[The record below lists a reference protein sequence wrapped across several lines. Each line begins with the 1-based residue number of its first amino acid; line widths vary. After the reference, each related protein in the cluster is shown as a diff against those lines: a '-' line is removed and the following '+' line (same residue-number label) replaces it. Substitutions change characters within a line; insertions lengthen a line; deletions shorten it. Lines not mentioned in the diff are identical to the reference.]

1 MRPLLHASRTGAVV
15 PAAGAGVRM
24 GGGVPKQLRAVGGV
38 PVLVRAVRA
47 LVGSGAVGPVAVAA
61 PADAVEAVRAL
72 LAAHGLDAAVVA
84 GGATRAASVRLAM
97 EALPPEA
104 EVVLVHD
111 AARPFVPEDVVRRVA
126 DAAWAH
132 GAAAAALPVADTL
145 RRAAGDTLDATV
157 DRDGLW
163 AMQTPQG
170 ARRDLLAA
178 AYAHADAHGAPAAT
192 DEAGLLLAAGTPV
205 QIVTGDARAFKLTT
219 PSDAVLADALAGA
232 GMRDEGMR
240 GDSLRPAPA
249 QEPHPPS
256 PIPYLLSPI
265 LAIETSCDDTA
276 VAVWADGRLAS
287 SVVAGQEVHALWGGV
302 VPELASRDHQRLI
315 GPAIGKALSDA
326 GIALADVGA
335 VAVTYGPGLAGSL
348 LVGLSV
354 AKGIA
359 LGLGVPLVGVNHL
372 DGHVYSVFVGG
383 DGPAFPFLCLT
394 VSGGHT
400 HLTLVREGF
409 RHETLGHT
417 RDDAAG
423 EAFDKVAK
431 LLGLPY
437 PGGPHVDRLA
447 ATGDATWL
455 RLPSP
460 RLVGK
465 HDSARLGRERPLFD
479 VSFSGLKTAVRYWLD
494 AVPEAEREAVL
505 AAHRADVCASFQ
517 ATVVGALTEA
527 VREAVARTGV
537 REVAVVGGVSANRGL
552 REAMAR
558 AAASDGFALHV
569 PDARFSV
576 DNAAMIAVAA
586 AHKLAAGETSGLDL
600 RAEPHIAL

>member
-1 MRPLLHASRTGAVV
+1 M
-15 PAAGAGVRM
+15 
-24 GGGVPKQLRAVGGV
+24 
-38 PVLVRAVRA
+38 
-47 LVGSGAVGPVAVAA
+47 
-61 PADAVEAVRAL
+61 
-72 LAAHGLDAAVVA
+72 
-84 GGATRAASVRLAM
+84 
-97 EALPPEA
+97 PPF
-104 EVVLVHD
+104 
-111 AARPFVPEDVVRRVA
+111 P
-126 DAAWAH
+126 
-132 GAAAAALPVADTL
+132 
-145 RRAAGDTLDATV
+145 
-157 DRDGLW
+157 
-163 AMQTPQG
+163 
-170 ARRDLLAA
+170 
-178 AYAHADAHGAPAAT
+178 
-192 DEAGLLLAAGTPV
+192 
-205 QIVTGDARAFKLTT
+205 
-219 PSDAVLADALAGA
+219 
-232 GMRDEGMR
+232 
-240 GDSLRPAPA
+240 
-249 QEPHPPS
+249 
-256 PIPYLLSPI
+256 SPI

-315 GPAIGKALSDA
+315 APAIGKALADA

-354 AKGIA
+354 AKGLA

-383 DGPAFPFLCLT
+383 QGPAFPFLCLT

-400 HLTLVREGF
+400 HLTLVHAGF
-409 RHETLGHT
+409 RHETLGQT

-447 ATGDATWL
+447 ATGDPAWL

-465 HDSARLGRERPLFD
+465 HGERPLFD

-494 AVPEAEREAVL
+494 AVPDAERDAVL

-517 ATVVGALTEA
+517 HTVVGALTEA
-527 VREAVARTGV
+527 VREAVRRTGV

-552 REAMAR
+552 RAALAR
-558 AAASDGFALHV
+558 AAAADGWALHV

-600 RAEPHIAL
+600 RAEPQIAL